1 MRTTLPTK
9 KLAIYGGMLLGFIML
24 ESPIVMVA
32 NKVEPMIMGAPF
44 LLVWNLGWWAF
55 ITALFLVAYLTNWGS
70 GSTST
75 AQRSR

>member
-9 KLAIYGGMLLGFIML
+9 KLALYGGMILGFIML
-24 ESPIVMVA
+24 ESPLIMMA

-55 ITALFLVAYLTNWGS
+55 LTTLFLVAYLTNWGS
-70 GSTST
+70 STS
-75 AQRSR
+75 APQHSR